1 MKSEAER
8 RVIACAIRAVEAGRA
23 WCDVRDAADAS
34 RGQGLRMRL
43 ALGLADHRA
52 AAENAEAELALIAA
66 VDALDVARVCVDAP
80 DTGPVTR

>member
-1 MKSEAER
+1 MTIEEQ
-8 RVIACAIRAVEAGRA
+8 RVIERAQRAVAAGRA
-23 WCDVRDAADAS
+23 WCDARDAADAS

-52 AAENAEAELALIAA
+52 AAENAEAELALMDA

-80 DTGPVTR
+80 DPGPVTR